1 MPTPNPD
8 RNIFAIRAF
17 FREYLDLRR
26 EKEHEADTID
36 SIQKGVEFRGTN
48 LWVLIFAIFVACLG
62 LTVNSTAVIIGA
74 MLISPLMGPIMGIG
88 LSVGINDIELMKR
101 SAKSYLITTLF
112 SVITAT
118 LFFLIFP
125 VTGNQSELLARTSP
139 TIYDVFIALMGGL
152 AGIVA
157 TTSKNKGNVIPGV
170 AIATALMP
178 PLCTAGF
185 GLATGNL
192 VYFLGAFYLY
202 FINSVFIC
210 AATLLCVRFL
220 GFQKKKQVDAAREKQ
235 VRKYILAL
243 VIITMIPAIYLTVG
257 ILRDTYFDSAANRF
271 IREQLSFDN
280 AQVVDKRITRKGK
293 DSEIR
298 VVMVGQEVP
307 DSTIAVARSRMGEY
321 SLENARLVILQG
333 VSGNTGTDLDITTLR
348 SKVLEDFY
356 QNGEER
362 LRQQAVQIDSLERKL
377 RQFKIY
383 DELGNSII
391 PELKVLYP
399 TIRTFSL
406 SEAIEYD
413 IDSLRTDT
421 IPTAIVTTSKR
432 LDAATLE
439 KLTEWLKARTGD
451 ADLKVMVK

>member
-220 GFQKKKQVDAAREKQ
+220 GFQKKKQVDTAREKQ

-321 SLENARLVILQG
+321 SLENVRLVILQG
-333 VSGNTGTDLDITTLR
+333 VSGNTGTDLDITALR

>member
-1 MPTPNPD
+1 MPTPNQD

-26 EKEHEADTID
+26 EKEHETDTID

-48 LWVLIFAIFVACLG
+48 LWVLIFAIFIASLG

-88 LSVGINDIELMKR
+88 LAVGINDIDLMKR

-157 TTSKNKGNVIPGV
+157 TTSKNKGNVLPGV

-220 GFQKKKQVDAAREKQ
+220 GFHKKQQVDSEREKQ

-321 SLENARLVILQG
+321 SLENVRLVILQG
-333 VSGNTGTDLDITTLR
+333 VSGNTGTDLDITALR
-348 SKVLEDFY
+348 SQVLEDFY

-377 RQFKIY
+377 RQFKVY

-399 TIRTFSL
+399 TIRTFSI

-413 IDSLRTDT
+413 VDSLRTDT
-421 IPTAIVTTSKR
+421 IPTAIVSTSKR

-439 KLTEWLKARTGD
+439 KLTEWLKARTGNGE
-451 ADLKVMVK
+451 LKVMVK

>member
-1 MPTPNPD
+1 M
-8 RNIFAIRAF
+8 FAIRAF
-17 FREYLDLRR
+17 FKEYLDLRR
-26 EKEHEADTID
+26 DKEHEADTVD
-36 SIQKGVEFRGTN
+36 SIRKGIEFRGTN
-48 LWVLIFAIFVACLG
+48 LWVLIFAIFIASLG

-88 LSVGINDIELMKR
+88 LGVGINDIELMKR

-112 SVITAT
+112 SVVTAT
-118 LFFLIFP
+118 LFFLVFP

-157 TTSKNKGNVIPGV
+157 TTSKNKGNVLPGV

-210 AATLLCVRFL
+210 AATLICIRLM
-220 GFQKKKQVDAAREKQ
+220 GFRKKQQVDSEREKQ

-243 VIITMIPAIYLTVG
+243 VVITMIPAIYLTVG
-257 ILRDTYFDSAANRF
+257 ILRDTYFDSAANKF

-293 DSEIR
+293 DREIR

-307 DSTIAVARSRMGEY
+307 DSTIAVARSRMAEY
-321 SLENARLVILQG
+321 SLENVRLVILQG
-333 VSGNTGTDLDITTLR
+333 VSGNTGTDLDITALR

-362 LRQQAVQIDSLERKL
+362 LRQQTLQIDSLERKL
-377 RQFKIY
+377 GQFKAY
-383 DELGNSII
+383 GELGKSII

-399 TIRTFSL
+399 TVRTFSIA
-406 SEAIEYD
+406 EAIEYNV
-413 IDSLRTDT
+413 DSLRTDT
-421 IPTAIVTTSKR
+421 IPTAIVSTSKR
-432 LDAATLE
+432 MDAATLE
-439 KLTEWLKARTGD
+439 KLTEWLQARIGNEE
-451 ADLKVMVK
+451 LKVMVK

>member
-48 LWVLIFAIFVACLG
+48 LWVLIFAIFIASLG

-125 VTGNQSELLARTSP
+125 VTGNMSELLARTSP

-157 TTSKNKGNVIPGV
+157 TTSKNKGNVLPGV

-220 GFQKKKQVDAAREKQ
+220 GFQKKKQVDSTREKQ

-243 VIITMIPAIYLTVG
+243 VVITMIPAIYLTVG

-307 DSTIAVARSRMGEY
+307 DSTISVARSRMGEY
-321 SLENARLVILQG
+321 SLENVRLVILQG

-377 RQFKIY
+377 RQFKAY

-413 IDSLRTDT
+413 VDSLRTDT

-439 KLTEWLKARTGD
+439 KLTEWLKARTGND
-451 ADLKVMVK
+451 ELKVMVK

>member
-48 LWVLIFAIFVACLG
+48 LWVLIFAIFIASLG

-125 VTGNQSELLARTSP
+125 VTGNMSELLARTSP

-157 TTSKNKGNVIPGV
+157 TTSKNKGNVLPGV

-220 GFQKKKQVDAAREKQ
+220 GFQKKKQVDSTREKQ

-243 VIITMIPAIYLTVG
+243 VVITMIPAIYLTVG

-307 DSTIAVARSRMGEY
+307 DSTISVARSRMGEY
-321 SLENARLVILQG
+321 SL
-333 VSGNTGTDLDITTLR
+333 
-348 SKVLEDFY
+348 
-356 QNGEER
+356 
-362 LRQQAVQIDSLERKL
+362 
-377 RQFKIY
+377 
-383 DELGNSII
+383 
-391 PELKVLYP
+391 
-399 TIRTFSL
+399 
-406 SEAIEYD
+406 
-413 IDSLRTDT
+413 
-421 IPTAIVTTSKR
+421 
-432 LDAATLE
+432 
-439 KLTEWLKARTGD
+439 
-451 ADLKVMVK
+451 

>member
-1 MPTPNPD
+1 MPTPHPD

-36 SIQKGVEFRGTN
+36 SIQKGIEFRGTN

-210 AATLLCVRFL
+210 AATLLCVRLLRFRKT
-220 GFQKKKQVDAAREKQ
+220 QQVDTTREKQ
-235 VRKYILAL
+235 VRRYILAL

-271 IREQLSFDN
+271 IREQLTFDN

-321 SLENARLVILQG
+321 SLENVRLVILQG
-333 VSGNTGTDLDITTLR
+333 VSGNTGTDLDITALR

-439 KLTEWLKARTGD
+439 KLTEWLKARTGND
-451 ADLKVMVK
+451 DLKVMVK

>member
-8 RNIFAIRAF
+8 RNMFAIRAF
-17 FREYLDLRR
+17 FKEYLDLRR
-26 EKEHEADTID
+26 DKEHEADTVD
-36 SIQKGVEFRGTN
+36 SIRKGIEFRGTN
-48 LWVLIFAIFVACLG
+48 LWVLIFAIFIASLG

-88 LSVGINDIELMKR
+88 LGVGINDIELMKR

-112 SVITAT
+112 SVVTAT
-118 LFFLIFP
+118 LFFLVFP

-157 TTSKNKGNVIPGV
+157 TTSKNKGNVLPGV

-210 AATLLCVRFL
+210 AATLICIRLM
-220 GFQKKKQVDAAREKQ
+220 GFRKKQQVDSEREKQ

-243 VIITMIPAIYLTVG
+243 VVITMIPAIYLTVG
-257 ILRDTYFDSAANRF
+257 ILRDTYFDSAANKF

-321 SLENARLVILQG
+321 SLENVHLVILQG
-333 VSGNTGTDLDITTLR
+333 VSGNTGTDLDITALR

-362 LRQQAVQIDSLERKL
+362 LRQQTLQIDSLERKL
-377 RQFKIY
+377 GQFKAY
-383 DELGNSII
+383 GELGKSII

-399 TIRTFSL
+399 TVRTFSIA
-406 SEAIEYD
+406 EAIEYNV
-413 IDSLRTDT
+413 DSLRTDT
-421 IPTAIVTTSKR
+421 IPTAIVSTSKR
-432 LDAATLE
+432 MDAATLE
-439 KLTEWLKARTGD
+439 KLTEWLQARIGNEE
-451 ADLKVMVK
+451 LKVMVK

>member
-1 MPTPNPD
+1 MPTTHPD

-36 SIQKGVEFRGTN
+36 SIQKGIEFRGTN
-48 LWVLIFAIFVACLG
+48 LWVLIFAIFIACLG

-88 LSVGINDIELMKR
+88 LSVGINDIDLMKR

-157 TTSKNKGNVIPGV
+157 TTSKNKGNVLPGV

-192 VYFLGAFYLY
+192 VYFIGAFYLY

-210 AATLLCVRFL
+210 AATLFCVRFL
-220 GFQKKKQVDAAREKQ
+220 GFRKKQQVDTTREKQ
-235 VRKYILAL
+235 VRRYILAL

-257 ILRDTYFDSAANRF
+257 IVRDTYFDSAANRF
-271 IREQLSFDN
+271 IREQLTFDN

-321 SLENARLVILQG
+321 NLKNARLVILQG
-333 VSGNTGTDLDITTLR
+333 VSGNTGTDLDITALR

-377 RQFKIY
+377 RQFKVY
-383 DELGNSII
+383 DELGNAII

-421 IPTAIVTTSKR
+421 IPTVIVTTSKR

-439 KLTEWLKARTGD
+439 KLTEWLKARTGNGE
-451 ADLKVMVK
+451 LKVMVK

>member
-1 MPTPNPD
+1 MPTPHPD

-36 SIQKGVEFRGTN
+36 SIQKGIEFRGTN

-210 AATLLCVRFL
+210 AATLICVRFL
-220 GFQKKKQVDAAREKQ
+220 GFHKTKQVDAAREKQ
-235 VRKYILAL
+235 VRRYILAL

-257 ILRDTYFDSAANRF
+257 IVRDTYFDSAANRF
-271 IREQLSFDN
+271 IREQLTFDN

-333 VSGNTGTDLDITTLR
+333 VSGNTGTDLDITALR

-432 LDAATLE
+432 LDTATLE
-439 KLTEWLKARTGD
+439 KLTEWLKARTGND
-451 ADLKVMVK
+451 DLKVMVK

>member
-1 MPTPNPD
+1 MPTPNQD
-8 RNIFAIRAF
+8 RNIFAIRVF

-26 EKEHEADTID
+26 EKEHETDTID

-48 LWVLIFAIFVACLG
+48 LWVLIFAIFIASLG

-88 LSVGINDIELMKR
+88 LAVGINDIDLMKR

-157 TTSKNKGNVIPGV
+157 TTSKNKGNVLPGV

-220 GFQKKKQVDAAREKQ
+220 GFHKKQQVDSEREKQ

-243 VIITMIPAIYLTVG
+243 VIIPMIPAIYLTVG

-321 SLENARLVILQG
+321 SLENVRLVILQG
-333 VSGNTGTDLDITTLR
+333 VSGNTGTDLDITALR
-348 SKVLEDFY
+348 SQVLEDFY

-377 RQFKIY
+377 RQFKVY

-399 TIRTFSL
+399 TIRTFSI

-413 IDSLRTDT
+413 VDSLRTDT
-421 IPTAIVTTSKR
+421 IPTAIVSTSKR

-439 KLTEWLKARTGD
+439 KLTEWLKARTGNGE
-451 ADLKVMVK
+451 LKVMVK

>member
-1 MPTPNPD
+1 M
-8 RNIFAIRAF
+8 
-17 FREYLDLRR
+17 RR
-26 EKEHEADTID
+26 EKEHETDTID

-48 LWVLIFAIFVACLG
+48 LWVLIFAIFIASLG

-88 LSVGINDIELMKR
+88 LAVGINDIDLMKR

-157 TTSKNKGNVIPGV
+157 TTSKNKGNVLPGV

-220 GFQKKKQVDAAREKQ
+220 GFHKKQQVDSEREKQ

-321 SLENARLVILQG
+321 SLENVRLVILQG
-333 VSGNTGTDLDITTLR
+333 VSGNTGTDLDITALR
-348 SKVLEDFY
+348 SQVLEDFY

-377 RQFKIY
+377 RQFKVY

-399 TIRTFSL
+399 TIRTFSI

-413 IDSLRTDT
+413 VDSLRTDT
-421 IPTAIVTTSKR
+421 IPTAIVSTSKR

-439 KLTEWLKARTGD
+439 KLTEWLKARTGNGE
-451 ADLKVMVK
+451 LKVMVK

>member
-8 RNIFAIRAF
+8 RNMFAIRAF
-17 FREYLDLRR
+17 FKEYLDLRR
-26 EKEHEADTID
+26 DKEHEADTVD
-36 SIQKGVEFRGTN
+36 SIRKGIEFRGTN
-48 LWVLIFAIFVACLG
+48 LWVLIFAIFIASLG

-88 LSVGINDIELMKR
+88 LGVGINDIELMKR

-112 SVITAT
+112 SVVTAT
-118 LFFLIFP
+118 LFFLVFP

-157 TTSKNKGNVIPGV
+157 TTSKNKGNVLPGV

-210 AATLLCVRFL
+210 AATLICIRLM
-220 GFQKKKQVDAAREKQ
+220 GFRKKQQVDSEREKQ

-243 VIITMIPAIYLTVG
+243 VVITMIPAIYLTVG
-257 ILRDTYFDSAANRF
+257 ILRDTYFDSAANKF

-321 SLENARLVILQG
+321 SLENVRLVILQG
-333 VSGNTGTDLDITTLR
+333 VSGNTGTDLDITALR

-356 QNGEER
+356 QNGEVR
-362 LRQQAVQIDSLERKL
+362 LRQQTLQIDSLERKL
-377 RQFKIY
+377 GQFKAY
-383 DELGNSII
+383 GELGKSII

-399 TIRTFSL
+399 TVRTFSIA
-406 SEAIEYD
+406 EAIEYNV
-413 IDSLRTDT
+413 DSLRTDT
-421 IPTAIVTTSKR
+421 IPTAIVSTSKR
-432 LDAATLE
+432 MDAATLE
-439 KLTEWLKARTGD
+439 KLTEWLQARIGNEE
-451 ADLKVMVK
+451 LKVMVK

>member
-8 RNIFAIRAF
+8 RNMFAIRAF
-17 FREYLDLRR
+17 FKEYLDLRR
-26 EKEHEADTID
+26 DKEHEADTVD
-36 SIQKGVEFRGTN
+36 SIRKGIEFRGTN
-48 LWVLIFAIFVACLG
+48 LWVLIFAIFIASLG

-88 LSVGINDIELMKR
+88 LGVGINDIELMKR

-112 SVITAT
+112 SVVTAT
-118 LFFLIFP
+118 LFFLVFP

-157 TTSKNKGNVIPGV
+157 TTSKNKGNVLPGV

-210 AATLLCVRFL
+210 AATLICIRLM
-220 GFQKKKQVDAAREKQ
+220 GFRKKQQVDSEREKQ

-243 VIITMIPAIYLTVG
+243 VVITMIPAIYLTVG
-257 ILRDTYFDSAANRF
+257 ILRDTYFDSASNKF

-307 DSTIAVARSRMGEY
+307 DSTIAVARSRMAEY
-321 SLENARLVILQG
+321 SLENVRLVILQG
-333 VSGNTGTDLDITTLR
+333 VSGNTGTDLDITALR

-362 LRQQAVQIDSLERKL
+362 LRQQTLQIDSLERKL
-377 RQFKIY
+377 GQFKAY
-383 DELGNSII
+383 GELGKSII

-399 TIRTFSL
+399 TVRTFSIA
-406 SEAIEYD
+406 EAIEYNV
-413 IDSLRTDT
+413 DSLRTDT
-421 IPTAIVTTSKR
+421 IPTAIVSTSKR
-432 LDAATLE
+432 MDAATLE
-439 KLTEWLKARTGD
+439 KLTEWLQARIGNEE
-451 ADLKVMVK
+451 LKVMVK

>member
-8 RNIFAIRAF
+8 RNMFAIRAF
-17 FREYLDLRR
+17 FKEYLDLRR
-26 EKEHEADTID
+26 DKEHEADTVD
-36 SIQKGVEFRGTN
+36 SIRKGIEFRGTN
-48 LWVLIFAIFVACLG
+48 LWVLIFAIFIASLG

-88 LSVGINDIELMKR
+88 LGVGINDIELMKR

-112 SVITAT
+112 SVVTAT
-118 LFFLIFP
+118 LFFLVFP

-157 TTSKNKGNVIPGV
+157 TTSKNKGNVLPGV

-210 AATLLCVRFL
+210 AATLICIRLM
-220 GFQKKKQVDAAREKQ
+220 GFRKKQQVDSEREKQ

-243 VIITMIPAIYLTVG
+243 VVITMIPAIYLTVG
-257 ILRDTYFDSAANRF
+257 ILRDTYFDSAANKF

-307 DSTIAVARSRMGEY
+307 DSTIAVARSRMAEY
-321 SLENARLVILQG
+321 SLENVRLVILQG
-333 VSGNTGTDLDITTLR
+333 VSGNTGTDLDITALR

-362 LRQQAVQIDSLERKL
+362 LRQQTLQIDSLERKL
-377 RQFKIY
+377 GQFKAY
-383 DELGNSII
+383 GELGKSII

-399 TIRTFSL
+399 TVRTFSIA
-406 SEAIEYD
+406 EAIEYNV
-413 IDSLRTDT
+413 DSLRTDT
-421 IPTAIVTTSKR
+421 IPTAIVSTSKR
-432 LDAATLE
+432 MDAATLE
-439 KLTEWLKARTGD
+439 KLTEWLQARIGNEE
-451 ADLKVMVK
+451 LKVMVK

>member
-1 MPTPNPD
+1 M
-8 RNIFAIRAF
+8 FAIRAF
-17 FREYLDLRR
+17 FKEYLDLRR
-26 EKEHEADTID
+26 DKEHEADTVD
-36 SIQKGVEFRGTN
+36 SIRKGIEFRGTN
-48 LWVLIFAIFVACLG
+48 LWVLIFAIFIASLG

-88 LSVGINDIELMKR
+88 LGVGINDIELMKR

-112 SVITAT
+112 SVVTAT
-118 LFFLIFP
+118 LFFLVFP

-157 TTSKNKGNVIPGV
+157 TTSKNKGNVLPGV

-210 AATLLCVRFL
+210 AATLICIRLM
-220 GFQKKKQVDAAREKQ
+220 GFRKKQQVDSEREKQ

-243 VIITMIPAIYLTVG
+243 VVITMIPAIYLTVG
-257 ILRDTYFDSAANRF
+257 ILRDTYFDSAANKF

-307 DSTIAVARSRMGEY
+307 DSTIAVARSRMAEY
-321 SLENARLVILQG
+321 SLENVRLVILQG
-333 VSGNTGTDLDITTLR
+333 VSGNTGTDLDITALR

-362 LRQQAVQIDSLERKL
+362 LRQQTLQIDSLERKL
-377 RQFKIY
+377 GQFKAY
-383 DELGNSII
+383 GELGKSII

-399 TIRTFSL
+399 TVRTFSIA
-406 SEAIEYD
+406 EAIEYNV
-413 IDSLRTDT
+413 DSLRTDT
-421 IPTAIVTTSKR
+421 IPTAIVSTSKR
-432 LDAATLE
+432 MDAATLE
-439 KLTEWLKARTGD
+439 KLTEWLQARIGNEE
-451 ADLKVMVK
+451 LKVMVK

>member
-1 MPTPNPD
+1 MPTPNQD
-8 RNIFAIRAF
+8 RNIFAIRVF

-26 EKEHEADTID
+26 EKEHETDTID

-48 LWVLIFAIFVACLG
+48 LWVLIFAIFIASLG

-88 LSVGINDIELMKR
+88 LAVGINDIDLMKR

-157 TTSKNKGNVIPGV
+157 TTSKNKGNVLPGV

-220 GFQKKKQVDAAREKQ
+220 GFHKKQQVDSEREKQ

-321 SLENARLVILQG
+321 SLENVRLVILQG
-333 VSGNTGTDLDITTLR
+333 VSGNTGTDLDITALR
-348 SKVLEDFY
+348 SQVLEDFY

-377 RQFKIY
+377 RQFKVY

-399 TIRTFSL
+399 TIRTFSI

-413 IDSLRTDT
+413 VDSLRTDT
-421 IPTAIVTTSKR
+421 IPTAIVSTSKR

-439 KLTEWLKARTGD
+439 KLTEWLKARTGNGE
-451 ADLKVMVK
+451 LKVMVK

>member
-48 LWVLIFAIFVACLG
+48 LWVLIFAIFIASLG

-157 TTSKNKGNVIPGV
+157 TTSKNKGNVLPGV

-220 GFQKKKQVDAAREKQ
+220 GFQKKKQVDSTREKQ

-243 VIITMIPAIYLTVG
+243 VVITMIPAIYLTVG

-307 DSTIAVARSRMGEY
+307 DSTISVARSRMGEY
-321 SLENARLVILQG
+321 SLENVRLVILQG

-377 RQFKIY
+377 RQFKAY

-413 IDSLRTDT
+413 VDSLRTDT

-432 LDAATLE
+432 LDAAALE
-439 KLTEWLKARTGD
+439 KLTEWLKARTGND
-451 ADLKVMVK
+451 ELKVMVK

>member
-48 LWVLIFAIFVACLG
+48 LWVLIFAIFIASLG

-125 VTGNQSELLARTSP
+125 VTGNMSELLARTSP

-157 TTSKNKGNVIPGV
+157 TTSKNKGNVLPGV

-220 GFQKKKQVDAAREKQ
+220 GFQKKKQVDSIREKQ

-243 VIITMIPAIYLTVG
+243 VVITMIPAIYLTVG

-307 DSTIAVARSRMGEY
+307 DSTISVARSRMGEY
-321 SLENARLVILQG
+321 SLENVRLVILQG

-377 RQFKIY
+377 RQFKAY

-413 IDSLRTDT
+413 VDSLRTDT

-439 KLTEWLKARTGD
+439 KLTEWLKARTGND
-451 ADLKVMVK
+451 ELKVMVK

>member
-48 LWVLIFAIFVACLG
+48 LWVLIFAIFIASLG

-157 TTSKNKGNVIPGV
+157 TTSKNKGNVLPGV

-220 GFQKKKQVDAAREKQ
+220 GFQKKKQVDSTREKQ

-243 VIITMIPAIYLTVG
+243 VVITMIPAIYLTVG

-307 DSTIAVARSRMGEY
+307 DSTISVARSRMGEY
-321 SLENARLVILQG
+321 SLENVRLVILQG

-377 RQFKIY
+377 RQFKAY

-413 IDSLRTDT
+413 VDSLRTDT

-439 KLTEWLKARTGD
+439 KLTEWLKARTGND
-451 ADLKVMVK
+451 ELKVMVK

>member
-243 VIITMIPAIYLTVG
+243 VVITMIPAIYLTVD

-333 VSGNTGTDLDITTLR
+333 VSGNTGTDLDITALR

>member
-333 VSGNTGTDLDITTLR
+333 VSGNTGTDLDITALR

>member
-243 VIITMIPAIYLTVG
+243 VVITMIPAIYLTVD

-333 VSGNTGTDLDITTLR
+333 VSGNTGTDLDITALR

-413 IDSLRTDT
+413 IDSLHTDT

>member
-235 VRKYILAL
+235 VRRYILAL

-280 AQVVDKRITRKGK
+280 TQVVDKRITRKGK

>member
-1 MPTPNPD
+1 MPTPNSD

-220 GFQKKKQVDAAREKQ
+220 GFQKKKQVDTAREKQ

-333 VSGNTGTDLDITTLR
+333 VSGNTGTDLDITALR

-432 LDAATLE
+432 LDATTLE

-451 ADLKVMVK
+451 SDLKVMVK

>member
-157 TTSKNKGNVIPGV
+157 TTSKNKGNVLPGV

-220 GFQKKKQVDAAREKQ
+220 GFQKKKQVDSTREKQ

-243 VIITMIPAIYLTVG
+243 VVITMIPAIYLTVG

-307 DSTIAVARSRMGEY
+307 DSTISVARSRMGEY
-321 SLENARLVILQG
+321 SLENVRLVILQG

-377 RQFKIY
+377 RQFKAY

-413 IDSLRTDT
+413 VDSLRTDT

-439 KLTEWLKARTGD
+439 KLTEWLKARTGND
-451 ADLKVMVK
+451 ELKVMVK